1 MKCSTRRA
9 GSSCGREIDGAA
21 TGNFSFLGIGD
32 EVGFAVRGRFM
43 DILDRCC
50 EGGMFCCV
58 DGWRTRDMEEGTG
71 ESLDGIGV

>member
-1 MKCSTRRA
+1 
-9 GSSCGREIDGAA
+9 
-21 TGNFSFLGIGD
+21 
-32 EVGFAVRGRFM
+32 M